1 MEEMA
6 LLAVMEAQLRVVAV
20 ETEEMEE
27 MEEMEEIV
35 VAEGKTAVMEEV
47 MEDLLV
53 EVVEVVEAV
62 EVEVVGVMEG
72 TVGMEGTAETL
83 GAAVEGMA
91 EMAETPS
98 LELPSPLTDTDD

>member
-47 MEDLLV
+47 MEDLLEELVEV
-53 EVVEVVEAV
+53 EVVEVVE
-62 EVEVVGVMEG
+62 VVEG

-83 GAAVEGMA
+83 GAAVEGTA

-98 LELPSPLTDTDD
+98 LELRSPLTDTDDD